1 MKKRVLSLLLA
12 GAMTCAALT
21 GCGGNDSAGQADTGN
36 QQDAGTS
43 AADTQTDSAEK
54 PDEKPAE
61 QSEEEPVELIWYV
74 GGSGP
79 QADTEAVLEEANAY
93 LLEKLNCTL
102 KIVETDFGSYD
113 QKMQMVIGAGEEFD
127 LCYTAN
133 WSNNFYNNVN
143 KNAFL
148 ELNDLLDQYAP
159 DLVKIMPEA
168 GWGAATV
175 SGNIYAVPNMQ
186 IWTMTNCISISK
198 EYVDKYNFDVSSVK
212 ELRDLEP
219 LLEAVKA
226 DNPDMYPFAA
236 DVGGVLDMMTQAMGY
251 DELAGRHIPGVVLLD
266 DEELK
271 VVNQFELPQVMEHY
285 QLMYEWSQKGY
296 IRPDAS
302 TITSY
307 LPDVAAGKHVVRVVG
322 NLKPGIEV
330 GEKEIWGGRD
340 VVIVQMSDSWL
351 PTSGITATM
360 TAVSRSSKHP
370 EKAVEFLNLFN
381 TDKYLYNLITQGIEG
396 KHYEKL
402 DGEYIAP
409 IENSGYAPGADWMY
423 GNQFMAY
430 LKEGQAEDDWE
441 QTTAMNESGKT
452 STAFG
457 FVFDPTAVQNEI
469 ASVSAVVEEY
479 ELSLDTG
486 AVDPAVMMPEFL
498 EKLERAGSQTIIDE
512 IQRQLDEWNAN
523 R

>member
-1 MKKRVLSLLLA
+1 MKKRVVSLLMA
-12 GAMTCAALT
+12 GIMACAALT
-21 GCGGNDSAGQADTGN
+21 GCGGGSSADQAGTGN
-36 QQDAGTS
+36 EDDQDGQQETEADAPE
-43 AADTQTDSAEK
+43 DSAEEEA
-54 PDEKPAE
+54 EKPAA
-61 QSEEEPVELIWYV
+61 SGDAVELVWYV

-79 QADTEAVLEEANAY
+79 QADTEAVLTEVNTY
-93 LLEKLNCTL
+93 LMDKLNCTL

-113 QKMQMVIGAGEEFD
+113 QKMQMVIGAGEAFD

-148 ELNDLLDQYAP
+148 ELNDLLDKYAP
-159 DLVKIMPEA
+159 DLMKIVPQA
-168 GWGAATV
+168 GWDAATV
-175 SGNIYAVPNMQ
+175 SGNVYAVPNMQ
-186 IWTMTNCISISK
+186 IWTMTNCISIAK
-198 EYVDKYNFDVSSVK
+198 EYVDKYDFDVNSVK
-212 ELRDLEP
+212 ELKDLEP

-226 DNPDMYPFAA
+226 DNPEMYPFAA
-236 DVGGVLDMMTQAMGY
+236 DVGGILGMMTQAMGY
-251 DELAGRHIPGVVLLD
+251 DELAGRHIPGVVMLD
-266 DEELK
+266 DEDLK

-285 QLMYEWSQKGY
+285 QLMYDWSQKGY

-307 LPDVAAGKHVVRVVG
+307 MPDVAAGKHAVR
-322 NLKPGIEV
+322 
-330 GEKEIWGGRD
+330 
-340 VVIVQMSDSWL
+340 
-351 PTSGITATM
+351 
-360 TAVSRSSKHP
+360 
-370 EKAVEFLNLFN
+370 
-381 TDKYLYNLITQGIEG
+381 IEG

-402 DGEYIAP
+402 EGDYIAP

-441 QTTAMNESGKT
+441 QTMAMNEAGKT

-479 ELSLDTG
+479 QLSLDTG
-486 AVDPAVMMPEFL
+486 AVDPAATMPEFL
-498 EKLERAGSQTIIDE
+498 NKLEQAGSQTIIDE
-512 IQRQLDEWNAN
+512 IQRQLDEWKAN
-523 R
+523 K

>member
-1 MKKRVLSLLLA
+1 MKKRVVSLLMA
-12 GAMTCAALT
+12 GAMICASLT
-21 GCGGNDSAGQADTGN
+21 GCGGGNSADQAETSN
-36 QQDAGTS
+36 QQQEKTE
-43 AADTQTDSAEK
+43 TQTDA
-54 PDEKPAE
+54 
-61 QSEEEPVELIWYV
+61 EEPAKEASEDAVELVWYV

-79 QADTEAVLEEANAY
+79 QADTDAVLAEVNTY
-93 LLEKLNCTL
+93 LMEKLNCTL

-148 ELNDLLDQYAP
+148 ELNDLLDTYAP
-159 DLVKIMPEA
+159 ELVDIVPQA
-168 GWGAATV
+168 GWDAATV

-186 IWTMTNCISISK
+186 IWTMTNCISIAQ
-198 EYVDKYNFDVSSVK
+198 EYVDKYDFDVSSVK
-212 ELRDLEP
+212 ELKDLEP
-219 LLEAVKA
+219 LLAAVKA
-226 DNPDMYPFAA
+226 DNPEMYPFAA
-236 DVGGVLDMMTQAMGY
+236 DVGGILGMMTQAMGY
-251 DELAGRHIPGVVLLD
+251 DELAGRHIPGVVMLD
-266 DEELK
+266 DKELK

-285 QLMYEWSQKGY
+285 QLMYDWSQKGY

-307 LPDVAAGKHVVRVVG
+307 MPDIAAGKHAVRVVG

-330 GEKEIWGGRD
+330 GEKDSWGGRD

-360 TAVSRSSKHP
+360 TAVSRTSKHP

-402 DGEYIAP
+402 DGDYIAP

-430 LKEGQAEDDWE
+430 LKEGQAADDWE
-441 QTTAMNESGKT
+441 QTTAMNEAGKT

-479 ELSLDTG
+479 QLSLDTG
-486 AVDPAVMMPEFL
+486 AVDPAAVMPEFL
-498 EKLERAGSQTIIDE
+498 NKLEQAGSQTIIDE

-523 R
+523 K